1 MDKEK
6 DKLIGI
12 IAAVVFVVIC
22 LFNGA
27 NKDKNEPEK
36 INYAALSKTQ
46 IEQRTGVLITDFH
59 NMKFKEAERA
69 NGNIDTEGVVE
80 INSQG
85 TEHKFWATFKNQ
97 KMVRLKIDSQIV
109 FDESK

>member
-1 MDKEK
+1 MDNGK
-6 DKLIGI
+6 DKLVGI
-12 IAAVVFVVIC
+12 IAAVVIVVIC

-46 IEQRTGVLITDFH
+46 IEQRTGWLITDFH
-59 NMKFKEAERA
+59 NMKFKEAERN
-69 NGNIDTEGVVE
+69 NGNVDTEGVVE
-80 INSQG
+80 FNSQD
-85 TEHKFWATFKNQ
+85 TEHRFWATFQNQ

-109 FDESK
+109 FDETK